1 MSDEELAAQ
10 AAQGDQAAFA
20 ALYERYFQGI
30 YDLAVRMTRS
40 EDIAADVVQNTFVKA
55 WEQFRQQSIPQSVK
69 AWLYTVARN
78 IAIDELRL
86 RQRLAPAEEEQAE
99 GAVAF
104 SYVELDST
112 RLSQPEAVLQDKEL
126 VELVWNSAQALSPE
140 DYALLDLHLRKG
152 LSADELAASLGVA
165 KGTLYTRLSRLRDAL
180 EEAIISTLLVRRGR
194 RDCPRLDAL
203 LSAMHVT
210 EVTREVRRAVQ
221 AHLQDCPYCQE
232 SKRRYV
238 SPVEIFAGLALIPA
252 APALR
257 EAIWQGI
264 SAQISATAGVSARAA
279 QRLPRPRLARPA
291 VPPAPLVGLSA
302 VALVIAAV
310 VLATNLLRVEDPR
323 DARSTTHIIGQPSTD
338 NIIAITW
345 SRQAEATG
353 FSLLWSPGPDDVPD
367 TLPELA
373 GDATEAVSPP
383 LPPGGWYFHLRT
395 QGRLGRWTSTIHL
408 GPFLIQAPEATPQAT
423 PSPMPTPVPT
433 ETAAKAATHTPTGTP
448 TATNTATRTATNTA
462 TRTATPI
469 RTASPTL
476 PPPTATASPT
486 SVLVSTPTET
496 AVPPPTHTQPPGPSP
511 TNTPVPSFTP
521 THTATATYTA
531 TASPTLTLTNTPTQ
545 TRTFTPTRTPTNTP
559 TNTPTYT
566 PTRTPTNT
574 ATYTPSP
581 SATPTQTATATY
593 TATASPTATP
603 TNTPTPTPTQTWTPT
618 NTPTDTP
625 TNTPTPRA
633 TFTPTPTATQT
644 STPTPTETP
653 SPSPTPTLFFI
664 PRCEQI
670 PPDPFGYRCDDTVTR
685 PWIDGR
691 INTGITQ
698 DDQVVT
704 IPIGFTFYLY
714 DTGYISVTV
723 SSNGNLQFTT
733 ELPVADNTCLPSPN
747 LGVMIAPFW
756 DNLYPPGGGGVYY
769 TVTGTAPDR
778 LLTIEWRDLPHSP
791 ASPSTV
797 RFEVQLE
804 EATGNIYVLYQDV
817 DFGDPRWDW
826 GASATVGIQ
835 FYNEA
840 FLEYSCNEPA
850 LIPALAILFYPS
862 PRLRLL
868 AAPTPTYAPAPVIT
882 PRLNP
887 PTPTPTVMPTSTRTK
902 MPPPTPTPTRP
913 LLLATPTLTPPLIKI
928 TPTPFHS
935 TPTPTPTPTWAWT
948 RAGVRPLPHPLP
960 LWRRAGVGT

>member
-10 AAQGDQAAFA
+10 IAQGDQAAFA

-55 WEQFRQQSIPQSVK
+55 WEQLRQRAIPQNVK

-78 IAIDELRL
+78 LAIDELRL

-99 GAVAF
+99 GALVF

-112 RLSQPEAVLQDKEL
+112 RLSQPEAALQDKEL

-165 KGTLYTRLSRLRDAL
+165 KGALYTRLSRLRDAL
-180 EEAIISTLLVRRGR
+180 EESIVSTLLVRRGR

-257 EAIWQGI
+257 EALWQGI
-264 SAQISATAGVSARAA
+264 SAQISATAGMSTTAAR
-279 QRLPRPRLARPA
+279 RVPRPRLARPA
-291 VPPAPLVGLSA
+291 APPATLVGLSA
-302 VALVIAAV
+302 IALVVAAV
-310 VLATNLLRVEDPR
+310 VLATSLLRVEDPR
-323 DARSTTHIIGQPSTD
+323 DARSTTHVIGQPSTN
-338 NIIAITW
+338 NIIVITW
-345 SRQAEATG
+345 SRQLGATG
-353 FSLLWSPGPDDVPD
+353 FSLLWSPEPDDLPD

-383 LPPGGWYFHLRT
+383 LSSGAWYFHLRT

-423 PSPMPTPVPT
+423 LTPAPTPVPT
-433 ETAAKAATHTPTGTP
+433 ETAVETTTHTPTSRP
-448 TATNTATRTATNTA
+448 TATNTVTRTPTYTA

-469 RTASPTL
+469 RTVSPTPL
-476 PPPTATASPT
+476 PPTATASPT
-486 SVLVSTPTET
+486 SVLVSTPIET
-496 AVPPPTHTQPPGPSP
+496 AAPPPTRTQPPAPSP
-511 TNTPVPSFTP
+511 TNTSTLTQTP
-521 THTATATYTA
+521 TPTYTATRTRTSTPPTATYTA
-531 TASPTLTLTNTPTQ
+531 TASLTATPTRTATPTPTPTRTNTPTY
-545 TRTFTPTRTPTNTP
+545 TPTSTPTNTPTRTPTNTP
-559 TNTPTYT
+559 TNTL
-566 PTRTPTNT
+566 TNT
-574 ATYTPSP
+574 PTYTPSP
-581 SATPTQTATATY
+581 STTPTPTATATY
-593 TATASPTATP
+593 TVTASPTAAP
-603 TNTPTPTPTQTWTPT
+603 TNTPTLTPTQTWTPT
-618 NTPTDTP
+618 NTPTNTL
-625 TNTPTPRA
+625 TNTPTPRP
-633 TFTPTPTATQT
+633 TFTPTPI
-644 STPTPTETP
+644 ETP
-653 SPSPTPTLFFI
+653 SPSPTPTLFFV
-664 PRCEQI
+664 PRCENI

-691 INTGITQ
+691 INTGITE
-698 DDQVVT
+698 DNQVVT

-714 DTGYISVTV
+714 NTGYISVTV

-733 ELPVADNTCLPSPN
+733 AVPVGDNTCLPSPN
-747 LGVMIAPFW
+747 MGVMIAPFW
-756 DNLYPPGGGGVYY
+756 DDLYPPGGGGVYY

-778 LLTIEWRDLPHSP
+778 ILTVEWRDLPHYPGSL
-791 ASPSTV
+791 STV

-804 EATGNIYVLYQDV
+804 EATGDIYFLYQDV

-835 FYNEA
+835 FYEVS
-840 FLEYSCNEPA
+840 LQYSCDEPA
-850 LIPALAILFYPS
+850 LIPGLAIRIYIEPQ
-862 PRLRLL
+862 LRGL
-868 AAPTPTYAPAPVIT
+868 AAPTPTYAPEPVAT
-882 PRLNP
+882 PRP
-887 PTPTPTVMPTSTRTK
+887 TRPTPTPTATRPWTQVLS
-902 MPPPTPTPTRP
+902 PTPTPTRL
-913 LLLATPTLTPPLIKI
+913 LLLATPTLTPSSLNKIKT
-928 TPTPFHS
+928 TPTPFHP
-935 TPTPTPTPTWAWT
+935 TPTPTPTPTWIWAW
-948 RAGVRPLPHPLP
+948 
-960 LWRRAGVGT
+960 VGAR